1 MRVEVRTDG
10 VSHLIH
16 YALVALAV
24 DRSADK
30 RLLCLNVFMAWTD
43 HRLACRTRR
52 SQLLILGMCSL
63 LLLSTR
69 LRSCYSMR

>member
-1 MRVEVRTDG
+1 MRVEVRADG

-24 DRSADK
+24 DKSADK
-30 RLLCLNVFMAWTD
+30 SPLCRNVFIAWTD
-43 HRLACRTRR
+43 HRLACQTRR
-52 SQLLILGMCSL
+52 YRLLILGMCSL
-63 LLLSTR
+63 HLLSTR